1 MLFYRLYRLYLLYL
15 YFAYEYTNKMKDDYI
30 VYVQYNNTLS
40 LNNTT
45 HHLFMPM

>member
-1 MLFYRLYRLYLLYL
+1 MMFYLSISIYLLYL
-15 YFAYEYTNKMKDDYI
+15 YFTYEYTNKIKDDYI

-45 HHLFMPM
+45 HRLFMPM